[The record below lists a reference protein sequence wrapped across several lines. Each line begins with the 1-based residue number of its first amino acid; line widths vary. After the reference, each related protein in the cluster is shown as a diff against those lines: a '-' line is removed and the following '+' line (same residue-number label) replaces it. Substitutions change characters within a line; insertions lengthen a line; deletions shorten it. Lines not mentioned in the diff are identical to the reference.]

1 MSNPKMTL
9 AELKYQYQERGNGHF
24 FDRKTMAFFGD
35 TMANYGVRDRGDYWE
50 LYRRRP
56 VKHGL
61 QKSAYFDKATFR
73 EVWPA
78 DASETRREPCSK

>member
-1 MSNPKMTL
+1 MTP
-9 AELKYQYQERGNGHF
+9 AELKYQYQQANPDGHF

-35 TMANYGVRDRGDYWE
+35 TMANFGVRDDGDCWE

-61 QKSAYFDKATFR
+61 RSSHWFDKQTFR
-73 EVWPA
+73 ERLDKRPPKPWEKGEKT
-78 DASETRREPCSK
+78 DA